1 MKKQILHLSLITITA
16 LLFSGSGLYSQKTDQ
31 NRIRRDIIYLASEKL
46 EGRKAGCS
54 GADSA
59 AVFIAGEFKNAGLK
73 GFSESFLQDFEMSTG
88 LIKGESNTLLING
101 INYKLNKDF
110 TPLSFST
117 NGSLDAEV
125 VFAGY
130 GRIKLKDTLGIDDFK
145 GADITGR
152 WVMLLEGSSAKSE
165 SYKSSLERNKALDA
179 KDKGA
184 SGVLI
189 LSFKNNLPSEDEEK
203 SGSSSGIPV
212 IYLDSSLTSFILKIA
227 GISSDSLDKQIKN
240 GKKFNSKAL
249 PFKVKAN
256 VMLTEKMAKISNVIG
271 YIEGSDTVLKKQYIV
286 IGGHYDHLGMGGSNS
301 GSRTPDV
308 KAVHYGADD
317 NASGTSA
324 VIEMAYLMKQNIIKP
339 RRSVIFVA
347 FTAEEEGLVGSK
359 YFIKNPPVPLKN
371 IEAFINFDMIGRLN
385 NKTNGLVI
393 GGSGTSL
400 ESEKIIKACKGYK
413 LNVKL
418 NPDGFG
424 PSDHA
429 SFYISNIPVFFMT
442 TGAHDDYHTPRDVAS
457 KINYKGMK
465 SIIDFS
471 EELIMNIVNRDS
483 MLTYRESGP
492 KKDENAQMSYKVT
505 LGILPDVTGTSN
517 DGLRVDGVRKD
528 GPAER
533 GGIKKGDV
541 IVKMNGKPVK
551 NIYEYMHRLNQLDS
565 GQTVTVDVLRNG
577 KKVVLLIQL

>member
-1 MKKQILHLSLITITA
+1 MKKQILYLRLFTTTA
-16 LLFSGSGLYSQKTDQ
+16 LLFSGSALYSQKTVQ
-31 NRIRRDIIYLASEKL
+31 YRIRKDILYLASDKL
-46 EGRKAGCS
+46 EGRKAGCP

-59 AVFIAGEFKNAGLK
+59 AIFIAGEFKNAGLK
-73 GFSESFLQDFEMSTG
+73 SFSKSFLQDFEMSTG
-88 LIKGESNTLLING
+88 LIKGENNSLLING
-101 INYKLNKDF
+101 IIYKLNKDF

-117 NGSLDAEV
+117 NGSLEAEV

-130 GRIKLKDTLGIDDFK
+130 GRIKLKDTLGTDDFK
-145 GADITGR
+145 GEDITGK
-152 WVMLLEGSSAKSE
+152 WVMLLAGSSAKAE

-184 SGVLI
+184 AGVLI
-189 LSFKNNLPSEDEEK
+189 LSFKNNLPSEDEER

-212 IYLDSSLTSFILKIA
+212 IYLDSNLTSFILKTAEIN
-227 GISSDSLDKQIKN
+227 SDSLDKQIKE
-240 GKKFNSKAL
+240 GKKFNSKAV

-286 IGGHYDHLGMGGSNS
+286 IGGHYDHLGMGGPNS

-324 VIEMAYLMKQNIIKP
+324 VIEMAYLLKQNIIKP

-371 IEAFINFDMIGRLN
+371 IDAFINFDMIGRLN

-393 GGSGTSL
+393 GGSGTSA
-400 ESEKIIKACKGYK
+400 ESEKIIKACKSYK
-413 LNVKL
+413 LNIKL

-457 KINYKGMK
+457 KINYKGMMN
-465 SIIDFS
+465 IIDFS

-492 KKDENAQMSYKVT
+492 KKDENAQVSYKVT

-551 NIYEYMHRLNQLDS
+551 NIYEYMHRLNQLDP